1 MTALA
6 IMDILAEHLD
16 QLRRR
21 LVHTARHVTGARAL
35 REEIYGWDR

>member
-1 MTALA
+1 
-6 IMDILAEHLD
+6 MDILAEHLD